1 MQHHS
6 ILPRLSKIFNSCCVS
21 SLLRTI
27 IKFKSFFTRS
37 RHRRRDFKTWR
48 SSSRSERCFGRRND
62 AIWSRRALEKCA
74 NRFLRHSGKLLRH
87 IIRLQCFDPQK
98 NMASVRQRIR
108 FKLLPT
114 IAKFEIF
121 TCLECTTLQSFDWG
135 QLKLFFCRWGFWAVV
150 VWVSKM
156 DCT

>member
-1 MQHHS
+1 MVS
-6 ILPRLSKIFNSCCVS
+6 IKSKTN
-21 SLLRTI
+21 TW

-48 SSSRSERCFGRRND
+48 SSSRSERCFGWRND

-98 NMASVRQRIR
+98 NMASVGKESDLSCYQQ
-108 FKLLPT
+108 LLNL
-114 IAKFEIF
+114 KFSPVSNAQHCNPLTEDNRS
-121 TCLECTTLQSFDWG
+121 C
-135 QLKLFFCRWGFWAVV
+135 FFAVEAFGLWLSGFIL
-150 VWVSKM
+150 
-156 DCT
+156 DF